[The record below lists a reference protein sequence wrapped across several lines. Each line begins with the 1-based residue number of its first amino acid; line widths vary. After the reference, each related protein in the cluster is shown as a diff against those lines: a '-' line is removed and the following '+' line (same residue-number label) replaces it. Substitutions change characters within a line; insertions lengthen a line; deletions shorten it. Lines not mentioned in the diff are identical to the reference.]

1 MRLADRII
9 DILYCLRSESAGLG
23 VTDIASKVG
32 LPKSTTHRL
41 LQALENRW
49 LVAQDQESQRYTLGM
64 GLVALST
71 AVLQEKNLLL
81 APSQGPME
89 KLRNISGET
98 VSLHIVSGLERVC
111 IRQVES
117 PHPVRYTS
125 EIGKPMPLYAG
136 ASGKLLLAFM
146 PEKVIDRVIERTR
159 LAPLTPCT
167 ITDSTVLREQLKSI
181 RRLGYSVSF
190 EETSPLG
197 AAVAAPVRDERDLV
211 IACVTIYGPRMRM
224 GEERIMELLPEL
236 LNCSREISNAVAPPP
251 TTAG

>member
-9 DILYCLRSESAGLG
+9 DILYCLQTEGAGLG
-23 VTDIASKVG
+23 VTDIASRVG

-49 LVAQDQESQRYTLGM
+49 LVVQDLETQRYTLGM
-64 GLVALST
+64 GLVALSS

-89 KLRNISGET
+89 KLRNISEET
-98 VSLHIVSGLERVC
+98 VCLHIASGLERVC

-125 EIGKPMPLYAG
+125 EIGKPVPLYSG
-136 ASGKLLLAFM
+136 ASGKLLLAYM
-146 PEKVIDRVIERTR
+146 PDRVVDRLIERTR
-159 LAPLTPCT
+159 LVPLTPNT
-167 ITDSTVLREQLKSI
+167 ITSPNVLREQLETI
-181 RRLGYSVSF
+181 RREGYSVSF

-197 AAVAAPVRDERDLV
+197 AAVAAPVRDERNQV
-211 IACVTIYGPRMRM
+211 IACITIYGPRMRL
-224 GEERIMELLPEL
+224 GEERIAELLPRL
-236 LNCSREISNAVAPPP
+236 LECSREISDAVAPPP
-251 TTAG
+251 TTVD